1 MEFFLR
7 SYSIHFTWF
16 PLQLAS
22 AAIRLIRHLTIK
34 GITVTD
40 KFRWRLW
47 FRKKQMT
54 GEFKKIFVFFTKFL
68 LNLQLCS
75 SWERKIKKNWI
86 NKLWRRKKVKKLSMQ
101 WRRWRECR
109 PGRSTPNLDPV
120 LHQLQ
125 PPGARVQRLRQLPHL
140 LLLRKRLQADPPQ
153 VCEGAPLT
161 KIFHGL
167 NGRS

>member
-22 AAIRLIRHLTIK
+22 AAIRLIRHLTLK
-34 GITVTD
+34 GDYRQIQVATLILE
-40 KFRWRLW
+40 KS
-47 FRKKQMT
+47 
-54 GEFKKIFVFFTKFL
+54 KITKFL

-86 NKLWRRKKVKKLSMQ
+86 NKLWRRKKVKKTSMQ

-140 LLLRKRLQADPPQ
+140 LLLRQRLQACPSQCPSLATLVFEVRLLQ
-153 VCEGAPLT
+153 NSASSV
-161 KIFHGL
+161 
-167 NGRS
+167 N